1 MINNQPV
8 TQHNYPVRNDCAI
21 ISHTDEAG
29 LITYVNDDFVEYAG
43 FTRDELI
50 GKPHNIVRHPD
61 MPAEAYRD
69 MWNTLQQGR
78 AWQGIVKNRRKN
90 GDHYW
95 VKATATPRPEGGYM
109 SVRLQASDQE
119 IREAEILY
127 RKINEGSG
135 HRLDGGYVKVPGVI
149 GVFDKIKRRFLNW
162 SFSTK
167 VILPTVLMSIAMMV
181 VFVFGLKN
189 VHEDSLNA
197 AGFQSGKDLIDM
209 AFNSRMFYNQHV
221 VPKAIAAGL
230 TLTHDHSKDSNGIPL
245 PATVMRSLGEMT
257 NQGHDA
263 SSEFRLFSDQPFKFR
278 NANEVKLDEF
288 EREAIVFL
296 KANPNEYFARK
307 IIVDGKP
314 FYRVA
319 KADVMN
325 HPSCLAC
332 HNGHVESPKRDWQMG
347 DVRGVAQAT
356 VPLNNLNQAF
366 LAPILK
372 LAVVVIVLLML
383 LISMMTIVAKGQKSR
398 INRLK
403 SITNEIAS
411 GNLVVEMPL
420 GRKDEVGSLFNAVV
434 VMRNKLYEILFQ
446 MRVST
451 NSLTMSVTEMIDASQ
466 ETTRG
471 AVEQSNASTSMA
483 AALEELSASVG
494 QIGDNAV
501 AAYESS
507 LQAGDVAKKGALA
520 VYENSNEMNNIALA
534 VQHAAD
540 RLISLKELSL
550 NIGQIVSTIKGIAEQ
565 TNLLALNAAIEA
577 ARAGEYGR
585 GFAVVADEVRTL
597 AERTAIS
604 TVEITKMVEQI
615 QNETNAAVH
624 EMRSGVDRVEK
635 GVENAK
641 LAGQSVNDIEK
652 STVLVVKATE
662 EIQQVLVEQAQA
674 SREVAF
680 TVENVAK
687 LAESNAVQAEQAL
700 QASARVQEV
709 TRLLENLAKQFKIFK
724 R

>member
-1 MINNQPV
+1 MKNNQPV
-8 TQHNYPVRNDCAI
+8 TQRNYPVSSDCAI
-21 ISHTDEAG
+21 ISHTDDKG

-43 FTRDELI
+43 FTREELI
-50 GKPHNIVRHPD
+50 GKAHNIIRHPD
-61 MPAEAYRD
+61 MPSEAYRD
-69 MWNTLQQGR
+69 MWHTLQQGR
-78 AWQGIVKNRRKN
+78 AWQGIVKNRRKY

-109 SVRLQASDQE
+109 SVRLQATENE
-119 IREAEILY
+119 IKNAEILY

-135 HRLDGGYVKVPGVI
+135 HRLDGGYVKIPGFL
-149 GVFDKIKRRFLNW
+149 GLFDKIKRRFHNF
-162 SFSTK
+162 SFATK
-167 VILPTVLMSIAMMV
+167 VILPTVLMSIAM
-181 VFVFGLKN
+181 VFIFTLGLKK
-189 VHEDSLNA
+189 VHDDSLNA
-197 AGFQSGKDLIDM
+197 AGFQSGKDLIEM
-209 AFNSRMFYNQHV
+209 AFNARMFYNQHV
-221 VPKAIAAGL
+221 VPKAVSAGL
-230 TLTHDHSKDSNGIPL
+230 TLTHDHTRDSNAIPL
-245 PATVMRSLGEMT
+245 PATVMRSLGEIT
-257 NQGHDA
+257 NQGHDG

-288 EREAIVFL
+288 EHEAIAFL

-307 IIVDGKP
+307 FVVDGKP

-325 HPSCLAC
+325 HPTCIAC
-332 HNGHVESPKRDWQMG
+332 HNGHVDSPKRDWQMG

-356 VPLNNLNQAF
+356 VPLNDLNKAF
-366 LAPILK
+366 LAPILN
-372 LAVVVIVLLML
+372 LAIVVITL
-383 LISMMTIVAKGQKSR
+383 LILLIVVISIVAKGQKTR

-420 GRKDEVGSLFNAVV
+420 GRRDEVGSLFNAVV

-451 NSLTMSVTEMIDASQ
+451 NSLTASVTEMIDASQ

-494 QIGDNAV
+494 QIGENAV
-501 AAYESS
+501 SAHESS
-507 LQAGDVAKKGALA
+507 LQAGDVAKKGATA
-520 VYENSNEMNNIALA
+520 VYNNSNEMNNIAQA
-534 VQHAAD
+534 VQYAAD

-550 NIGQIVSTIKGIAEQ
+550 NIGKIVSTIKGIAEQ

-615 QNETNAAVH
+615 QNETNAAVQ

-635 GVENAK
+635 GVENAR

-662 EIQQVLVEQAQA
+662 EIQQVLIEQAQA
-674 SREVAF
+674 SREVAA

-700 QASARVQEV
+700 HASARVQEV
-709 TRLLENLAKQFKIFK
+709 TRLLEGLAQQFKVFK
-724 R
+724 